1 MAFDKAFFEG
11 IKPAAVRGKFYR
23 KTEID
28 SLLSEIAARAEL
40 QNSENELLRLKLS
53 QAEAALTEH
62 TEGMNEVAKG
72 IVSEAKGEAERIVS
86 EAKGEAERIMAE
98 AKTEAGRVLEE
109 ARGKSRGIIEAT
121 MRQQEFAAQK
131 IEHSYSAM
139 KEQHEECIDSIRAAW
154 QEFLCGLDT
163 EEEAPAR
170 DDVPSDLSEKVSAI
184 ADVMAEI

>member
-72 IVSEAKGEAERIVS
+72 IVSEARGEAERI
-86 EAKGEAERIMAE
+86 IAE
-98 AKTEAGRVLEE
+98 AKTEAGSILEE

-131 IEHSYSAM
+131 IEESYSAM

>member
-72 IVSEAKGEAERIVS
+72 IVSEARGEAERI
-86 EAKGEAERIMAE
+86 IAE
-98 AKTEAGRVLEE
+98 AKTEAGSILEE

-131 IEHSYSAM
+131 IEESYSAM

-163 EEEAPAR
+163 EEEASER
-170 DDVPSDLSEKVSAI
+170 DHVPSDLSEKVSAI

>member
-1 MAFDKAFFEG
+1 MALDKAYFEG

-40 QNSENELLRLKLS
+40 QNSENELLRLKLG
-53 QAEAALTEH
+53 QAEAALNEH

-72 IVSEAKGEAERIVS
+72 IVSEARGEAERI
-86 EAKGEAERIMAE
+86 IAE
-98 AKTEAGRVLEE
+98 AKTEADRILED

-131 IEHSYSAM
+131 IEQSYSAM

-163 EEEAPAR
+163 DEEAPAR